1 MSGGTSARWWTLAA
15 VSSAVFMVMLDL
27 TVVNVALP
35 QIRNSLD
42 ADFSAMQWVIDAYA
56 LTLAAF
62 LLTAGS
68 LADTWGR
75 RRVFAVGFVLFT
87 LASWACGMADDAL
100 TLNLARGAQGVGA
113 AVLYAVGPALIG
125 HEFRGKARGM
135 AFGVFG
141 GMSGL
146 AIALGP
152 VIGGALTSG
161 PGWRWIFLVNI
172 PVGVVAILITALR
185 VRESR
190 NPRALGTDWLG
201 LVTFSGALWLG
212 VFGLLRGNEEGWTS
226 PLILLLLT
234 GAVVLLA
241 AFVAVER
248 ALGPRAMFDLTLFRN
263 RTFLGI
269 GLAALVAN
277 LAAIPA
283 VFFEISAVQNLL
295 HFSPWDTGIRFLP
308 LTLTL
313 FVFSALAGALTGRL
327 PMRVLVFVAAA
338 FIGGGLALVVMA
350 DEHTAWT
357 VLIPSMVVGGIG
369 LGMFQPLRAATSI
382 GVVAPERSGMASG
395 VNETFQQVGVVL
407 GIAALGAFF
416 ENRITAA
423 LAADPRAAGLDAT
436 TSGDLVAAGQIDTV
450 GAASPEV
457 LAAARAAFVSGFH
470 QTMLVCAALAVVA
483 AVIGLLLIRTRD
495 FHSSALSMIPPE
507 VTDPGTEPERAVP
520 QAELARRP

>member
-1 MSGGTSARWWTLAA
+1 MSTGPARWWTLSA
-15 VSSAVFMVMLDL
+15 VCAAVFMVMLDL

-35 QIRNSLD
+35 QIRNSLG
-42 ADFSAMQWVIDAYA
+42 ADFPAMQWVLDAYA

-68 LADTWGR
+68 LADAWGR
-75 RRVFAVGFVLFT
+75 KRVFVFGFALFT
-87 LASWACGMADDAL
+87 AASWACGMAGDAL

-125 HEFRGKARGM
+125 HEFRGRARGA
-135 AFGVFG
+135 AFGLFG
-141 GMSGL
+141 GVSGL

-172 PVGVVAILITALR
+172 PVGLVGILVTVLR

-190 NPRALGTDWLG
+190 NPRAHGADWAG
-201 LVTFSGALWLG
+201 LLTFSGALGLL
-212 VFGLLRGNEEGWTS
+212 VFGLLRGNEAGWAS
-226 PLILLLLT
+226 PLIV
-234 GAVVLLA
+234 ALLA
-241 AFVAVER
+241 GAAGLLVLFVRVER
-248 ALGPRAMFDLTLFRN
+248 ARGPRAMFDLGLLGN

-269 GLAALVAN
+269 GLVALFAN
-277 LAAIPA
+277 AAAIPA

-295 HFSPWDTGIRFLP
+295 HFSPWETGIRFLP
-308 LTLTL
+308 LTVTL
-313 FVFSALAGALTGRL
+313 FVFSALAGALTGRVS
-327 PMRVLVFVAAA
+327 MRLLVVVATVFIAA
-338 FIGGGLALVVMA
+338 GLALVVLA

-382 GVVAPERSGMASG
+382 GVVEPERSGMASG
-395 VNETFQQVGVVL
+395 MNETFQQVGVAI
-407 GIAALGAFF
+407 GIAALGALF
-416 ENRITAA
+416 ESRIVAA
-423 LAADPRAAGLDAT
+423 LAADPAGVDAAVAGPR
-436 TSGDLVAAGQIDTV
+436 VAAGQIDAV
-450 GAASPEV
+450 GEAGPAA

-483 AVIGLLLIRTRD
+483 AVIAVLTIRARD
-495 FHSSALSMIPPE
+495 FHASALSAIPPE
-507 VTDPGTEPERAVP
+507 VGPGDLPSSDLVRKG
-520 QAELARRP
+520 

>member
-1 MSGGTSARWWTLAA
+1 MTATAEAPTVHRPTAGAARWWTLAA
-15 VSSAVFMVMLDL
+15 VCAAVFMVMLDL

-35 QIRNSLD
+35 QIRNSIG
-42 ADFSAMQWVIDAYA
+42 ADFPAMQWVIDAYT

-68 LADTWGR
+68 LADAWGR
-75 RRVFAVGFVLFT
+75 RRVFVVGFVLFT

-100 TLNLARGAQGVGA
+100 ALNLARAAQGAGA

-141 GMSGL
+141 GVSGL

-161 PGWRWIFLVNI
+161 PGWRWIFLVNV
-172 PVGVVAILITALR
+172 PVGLVAIALTLLR

-190 NPRALGTDWLG
+190 NPRAHGADWVG
-201 LVTFSGALWLG
+201 LVIFSAALALL
-212 VFGLLRGNEEGWTS
+212 VFALLRGNAEGWTS
-226 PLILLLLT
+226 PMIVSMIA
-234 GAVVLLA
+234 GAVLA
-241 AFVAVER
+241 LVVFGYVER
-248 ALGPRAMFDLTLFRN
+248 ARGPRAMFDLSLFGN
-263 RTFLGI
+263 RTFVGI
-269 GLAALVAN
+269 ALTALFAN
-277 LAAIPA
+277 MAAIPA

-313 FVFSALAGALTGRL
+313 FVFSALAGALTGRVS
-327 PMRVLVFVAAA
+327 MRVLVFLACA
-338 FIGGGLALVVMA
+338 FIAAGLALVVLA

-357 VLIPSMVVGGIG
+357 VLIPSMVVGGVG

-382 GVVAPERSGMASG
+382 GVTEPERAGMASG
-395 VNETFQQVGVVL
+395 INETFQQVGVAI

-416 ENRITAA
+416 SHRVAA
-423 LAADPRAAGLDAT
+423 AFGGSAAD
-436 TSGDLVAAGQIDTV
+436 SELVAAGQLDAV
-450 GAASPEV
+450 GKAGPGV
-457 LAAARAAFVSGFH
+457 LGDARHAFVAGFH
-470 QTMLVCAALAVVA
+470 ETMLVCAGFAVIA
-483 AVIGLLLIRTRD
+483 AVIGLLMIRGKD
-495 FHSSALSMIPPE
+495 LHASALSAIPPE
-507 VTDPGTEPERAVP
+507 VDEA
-520 QAELARRP
+520 AEGARR